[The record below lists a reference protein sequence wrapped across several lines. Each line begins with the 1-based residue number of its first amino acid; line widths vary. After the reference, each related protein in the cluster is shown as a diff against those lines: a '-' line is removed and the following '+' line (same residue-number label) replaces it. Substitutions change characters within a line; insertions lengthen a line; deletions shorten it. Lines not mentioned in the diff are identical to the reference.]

1 MGGNVLKRRI
11 LNIGSLNM
19 DMVIGMQYMPLEGE
33 TVLGDS
39 LTYIPGGKGANQA
52 CAAAKLGGDVVMLGC
67 VGADSMGEALLG
79 SLRECGADISHIRIV
94 KEAPT
99 GTAVIYVNA
108 RGDNSIVVVGGANH
122 FCSAAYLQEHDFL
135 FREAEYIMLQMEIP
149 YDAVFYAIRRAAEL
163 KKTVI
168 LNPAPAPDGLPEEI
182 WEKIDYITPNETELL
197 KLSGQKEMSEE
208 AVHKGAERLLDR
220 GVRHVLVTLGDK
232 GVFYKDR
239 QEEWFCP
246 TRTVRA
252 VDTTAAGDCFNGAF
266 VTAIAEGHSVRQAAE
281 FANTAASIAVTR
293 KGAQKSIP
301 LRSEVDALNG
311 L

>member
-1 MGGNVLKRRI
+1 MKRKI

-52 CAAAKLGGDVVMLGC
+52 CASARLGGDVVMLGC
-67 VGADSMGEALLG
+67 VGEDSMGEALVE
-79 SLRECGADISHIRIV
+79 SLRECGADVSRIRTV
-94 KEAPT
+94 WEVPT

-122 FCSAAYLQEHDFL
+122 FCTVDYLQEHDNL
-135 FREAEYIMLQMEIP
+135 FQEADYIMLQMEIP
-149 YDAVFYAIRRAAEL
+149 YDAVFYAIRRAGEL

-197 KLSGQKEMSEE
+197 KLSGQTQMSME
-208 AVHKGAERLLDR
+208 AIHKGADLLLDR
-220 GVRHVLVTLGDK
+220 GVKHVLVTLGDK

-239 QEEWFCP
+239 GEEWFCP
-246 TRTVRA
+246 TRTVTA

-266 VTAIAEGHSVRQAAE
+266 VTALSEGIPVRQAAA
-281 FANTAASIAVTR
+281 FANAAASIAVTR
-293 KGAQKSIP
+293 RGAQKSIP
-301 LRSEVDALNG
+301 LRSEVDALNYG